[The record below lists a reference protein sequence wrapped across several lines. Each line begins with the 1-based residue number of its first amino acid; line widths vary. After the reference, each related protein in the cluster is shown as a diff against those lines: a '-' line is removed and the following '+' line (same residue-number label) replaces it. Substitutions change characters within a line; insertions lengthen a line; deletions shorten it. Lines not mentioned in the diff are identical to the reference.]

1 MKDSNCSVLCLRIFR
16 PLSAGDAPATEIN
29 KWSDK
34 VRELTMMEIDAVSGA
49 MSNGE
54 KAAMYGGIAAAYGGA
69 AAIPTPL
76 SPVLGLIGGA
86 SGIAA
91 AYYTYMAL

>member
-1 MKDSNCSVLCLRIFR
+1 MKSNGVIHM
-16 PLSAGDAPATEIN
+16 
-29 KWSDK
+29 
-34 VRELTMMEIDAVSGA
+34 RELTVVEIDAVSGA

-69 AAIPTPL
+69 AAFPSPL
-76 SPVLGLIGGA
+76 SPVLGMIGAA
-86 SGIAA
+86 SGIAS

>member
-1 MKDSNCSVLCLRIFR
+1 M
-16 PLSAGDAPATEIN
+16 
-29 KWSDK
+29 
-34 VRELTMMEIDAVSGA
+34 RELAMMEIDAVSGA
-49 MSNGE
+49 MNNGQ

-76 SPVLGLIGGA
+76 SPALGLIGAA

-91 AYYTYMAL
+91 AYYAFQSAK